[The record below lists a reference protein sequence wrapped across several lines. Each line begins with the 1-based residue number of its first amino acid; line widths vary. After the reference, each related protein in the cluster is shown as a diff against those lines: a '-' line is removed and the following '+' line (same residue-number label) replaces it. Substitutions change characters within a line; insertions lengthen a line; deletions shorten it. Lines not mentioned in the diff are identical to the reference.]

1 MFSFNAPPP
10 PLEDVQ
16 SRPEH
21 VVVKKSVWLRSIDT
35 YALHNEVSVN
45 DGPHIRRW
53 SHNIII
59 LTIVLQL
66 PAVFSTVTRCIGL

>member
-1 MFSFNAPPP
+1 MFSINTPP

-21 VVVKKSVWLRSIDT
+21 VVVKKSIWLRSIYT
-35 YALHNEVSVN
+35 YAQHNEVSVN

-59 LTIVLQL
+59 FNIALQL
-66 PAVFSTVTRCIGL
+66 PAVFNTVTCCTVL